1 MIKYILISV
10 ISFCLVFLC
19 RGIKKKTNK
28 RNKSKKV
35 LPLSKQNFKDAMDD
49 LEIK

>member
-10 ISFCLVFLC
+10 ISFCLGFLC
-19 RGIKKKTNK
+19 RGIKKKNK
-28 RNKSKKV
+28 KTKKV
-35 LPLSKQNFKDAMDD
+35 LPLSKQNFKKAMDD